1 MKLREGLDLIPDGVP
16 DEAEKSRARNFARV
30 ASVARNCEAPLSTN
44 ECRAERRVHARFAI
58 AAAAVATGVEARICF
73 VVKYCTGI
81 AEVCER
87 EEQRQID

>member
-1 MKLREGLDLIPDGVP
+1 MNRKFKPHALEGLLR
-16 DEAEKSRARNFARV
+16 SLR
-30 ASVARNCEAPLSTN
+30 
-44 ECRAERRVHARFAI
+44 RRVHARFAI